1 MAGRNS
7 ISHCVCAI
15 FLTLFSI
22 SSLSAQ
28 VDAHVI
34 SLKFGSINT
43 VTNYDSLTLNYY
55 DQANP
60 PHHLYDNFRIG
71 NSPTLLGGELTLFGI
86 TTKKNFYFEGLGLG
100 LYLHKKASIF
110 QFNTGAGYSLKVTEK
125 FRIIPSVEIGYGLH
139 STRIGIYYPF
149 NTPLI
154 INSKTIVDDFEVDV
168 IHNTLYAVPKLA
180 LFYNITENIGI
191 RLVAGYRSD
200 MFSKEKINISEYC
213 QNCGAVRTA
222 RTSIHSGIM
231 SNGEY
236 VNGKLVRFSGLN
248 VGIQFVYTISDF

>member
-1 MAGRNS
+1 MKGKKS
-7 ISHCVCAI
+7 ISHYLYAA
-15 FLTLFSI
+15 FLVLFSLN
-22 SSLSAQ
+22 SLYAQ

-60 PHHLYDNFRIG
+60 PHHLQDNFRLG
-71 NSPTLLGGELTLFGI
+71 NNPTPIGGELTLFGI
-86 TTKKNFYFEGLGLG
+86 TTKKGFYFEGVGFG
-100 LYLHKKASIF
+100 LYVHKKASIF
-110 QFNTGAGYSLKVTEK
+110 QFSTGAGYSLKVTEK

-154 INSKTIVDDFEVDV
+154 VNSKTILDDFEIDV
-168 IHNTLYAVPKLA
+168 IHNTLYTVPKIS
-180 LFYNITENIGI
+180 LFYSITESIGI

-200 MFSKEKINISEYC
+200 LFSKEQITISEYC
-213 QNCGAVRTA
+213 QSCGSVRTA

-236 VNGKLVRFSGLN
+236 VNGKLMKFNGLN